1 MSLYIV
7 IDGYNLIRQSPAL
20 SDIDRRSLERGRQA
34 LLERLSSYRRV
45 KHHTITVV
53 FDGADADIH
62 MERRTRWKGISVVFS
77 RPGELADG
85 VIKHIV
91 TRERERA
98 VVVTSDKEVA
108 DFAAEHGA
116 ATMGSLEFENKMRMA
131 VHHDPDLMDFN
142 EEKEVGWVP
151 TTRKKG
157 PSRRLSKRKRKS
169 RSRTR
174 KV

>member
-1 MSLYIV
+1 MSLHIL

-20 SDIDRRSLERGRQA
+20 SDIDRRSLEQGREA
-34 LLERLSSYRRV
+34 LLERLASYRRV

-98 VVVTSDKEVA
+98 VVVSSDREVA

-116 ATMGSLEFENKMRMA
+116 ATIGSVEFENKMRMA
-131 VHHDPDLMDFN
+131 VRPDLGLMDFK
-142 EEKEVGWVP
+142 EEEEVGWAP
-151 TTRKKG
+151 TTKKKG
-157 PSRRLSKRKRKS
+157 PSRRLPKRERKS
-169 RSRTR
+169 RSKTR